1 MSEEYGKLKEELEE
15 RFKKAFPKWRYL
27 SWQKSS
33 EIFRDIRDI
42 ECFIILIEI
51 CEEENLSNYPFK
63 KDLIL
68 IH

>member
-1 MSEEYGKLKEELEE
+1 MSVEYGKLKEELEE

-42 ECFIILIEI
+42 
-51 CEEENLSNYPFK
+51 
-63 KDLIL
+63 
-68 IH
+68 